1 MDMIC
6 DLLVSKVVL
15 SIPKILVWSEC
26 SMIILREMAWC
37 CPQKDRRLIQDL
49 TGTKYEGEKSFWNV
63 EAFPFEGNVFK
74 AAGSIFRLLSI

>member
-1 MDMIC
+1 
-6 DLLVSKVVL
+6 
-15 SIPKILVWSEC
+15 
-26 SMIILREMAWC
+26 MIILREMAWC

-74 AAGSIFRLLSI
+74 AADSIFRLLSI

>member
-1 MDMIC
+1 
-6 DLLVSKVVL
+6 
-15 SIPKILVWSEC
+15 
-26 SMIILREMAWC
+26 MAWC